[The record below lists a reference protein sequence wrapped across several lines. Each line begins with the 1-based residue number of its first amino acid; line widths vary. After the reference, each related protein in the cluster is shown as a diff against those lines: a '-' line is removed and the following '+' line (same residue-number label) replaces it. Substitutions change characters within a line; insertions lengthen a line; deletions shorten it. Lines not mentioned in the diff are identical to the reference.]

1 MCGSAIEQRHGAH
14 VHVDVR
20 VHMGECLVMGTSVYV
35 CGWEANYFFTVSQP
49 DVSHV
54 VI

>member
-20 VHMGECLVMGTSVYV
+20 VHMGECLVMGTGT
-35 CGWEANYFFTVSQP
+35 CGWEANYFLTVSRP
-49 DVSHV
+49 DVSDV
-54 VI
+54 VL